1 MIFREPTLLQAGL
14 ALTLLV
20 LVGVWRHQARR
31 RRLGEFLGGR
41 RAVGRLSRTN
51 LYRVRV
57 ERLLLLG
64 LAGGSLALASG
75 EPRWP
80 NAPEPSPQVNQVILA
95 LDVSASMQA
104 ADVSPT
110 RLARAVGIAQA
121 LIDRLEDHRVGL
133 LLFAG
138 TGYPLAPPTHDHDAL
153 RFLLRGVTPT
163 IASAL
168 DPGTRLSAAI
178 GEAIA
183 LLDREAR
190 VAAETRGQPFALEPA
205 ATLGVRHLVLIGDGD
220 SGEDDEGVEGAL
232 EAALEADLEV
242 HTVGVGTEVG
252 AGMLMPAGTYQLGG
266 PVLDAGGARV
276 VSRMQEPLLRN
287 VASRSG
293 GRYASGGSQGA
304 VRELGDAM
312 AEPQTDADPRL
323 TEDVSLLGRYDLP
336 FVFGLLALVLVFAE
350 SLLDMVLPGR
360 RRSLW
365 WARRT
370 SAGAT
375 Q

>member
-80 NAPEPSPQVNQVILA
+80 DAPEPSPQVNQVILA

-232 EAALEADLEV
+232 ETALEADLEV

-266 PVLDAGGARV
+266 PVLDASGTRV

-312 AEPQTDADPRL
+312 AEPQADADPRL

-350 SLLDMVLPGR
+350 SLLDVVLPGR
-360 RRSLW
+360 RRSIW